1 MITEKIAK
9 FVAETRD
16 DQIPGEAL
24 KIAERCVIDTLGVAL
39 AGSRQPEGPM
49 IIEACKEEEGCPSSG
64 VITGGFKSS
73 PCLAALANGTLAH
86 ALDYD
91 DIWLG
96 AHPSAVLVPAVLA
109 LAESRGI
116 SGRKAL
122 VSYVVGFE
130 VGAKVGTAMG
140 LKLFEG
146 NWHVTPIQG
155 TIAATAAAARILELS
170 VEQTTMA
177 FGIAS
182 SLAGGLKRNH
192 GTMTK
197 PLHAGNAARNGIL
210 AGLLAMKGFTGDSDV
225 FEGEYNLF
233 QTFVG
238 EEGDLR
244 SIEENIGKTWDLVS
258 PSVWVK
264 AYSCCGASHSGI
276 DAMLYLRNRY
286 KISPHEV
293 AEIECKTS
301 PTMIV
306 TAIKDFPKTAQES
319 RFSIRYALTVAL
331 TDGAASMKQFTEE
344 KLKDPLTQEI
354 MSKVKYSLYPPHEG
368 PGMDMTEKV
377 TIRLKDGKEY
387 SDEVKESKGHLS
399 NPLSDDELSFKFK
412 DCASLV
418 LGPREIDLA
427 LELAWDLEKLNNLG
441 RLIETVSCIPS

>member
-16 DQIPGEAL
+16 DQFPEEAL
-24 KIAERCVIDTLGVAL
+24 KIAKRCMIDTLGVAL

-49 IIEACKEEEGCPSSG
+49 MIEACKEEEGRPVSG
-64 VITGGFKSS
+64 VIAGGFRSS
-73 PCLAALANGTLAH
+73 ACLAALTNGTLAH

-91 DIWLG
+91 DIWFG
-96 AHPSAVLVPAVLA
+96 AHPSAALVPAVLA

-122 VSYVVGFE
+122 VSYAVGFE

-155 TIAATAAAARILELS
+155 TIAATAAAARILGLS
-170 VEQTTMA
+170 VEQTRMA

-182 SLAGGLKRNH
+182 SLAGGLKRNY

-210 AGLLAMKGFTGDSDV
+210 AGLLAMDGFTGDSDV
-225 FEGEYNLF
+225 FEGKYSLF
-233 QTFVG
+233 RTFVG

-264 AYSCCGASHSGI
+264 AYPCCGASHSGI
-276 DAMLYLRNRY
+276 DAILYLRNRY
-286 KISPHEV
+286 KIAPHHV

-306 TAIKDFPKTAQES
+306 TATKDFPKTAQES

-331 TDGAASMKQFTEE
+331 IDGAAFMKQFTEE
-344 KLKDPLTQEI
+344 KLKDPLTEEI
-354 MSKVKYSLYPPHEG
+354 MSKVKYSLYPLHEG
-368 PGMDMTEKV
+368 SGMDMTERV
-377 TIRLKDGKEY
+377 TLRLKDGKEY
-387 SDEVKESKGHLS
+387 SYEVKESKGHLS
-399 NPLSDDELSFKFK
+399 NPLSDDELSLKFK

-418 LGPREIDLA
+418 LGSWEIERA
-427 LELAWDLEKLNNLG
+427 LELGWDLEKLNNVGKLMEV
-441 RLIETVSCIPS
+441 ISCIPS